1 MLGQQRAAGS
11 EPGMFVAD
19 STGARIAVLG
29 TGAIVTIQYL
39 RLRKKRLDRR
49 PRHPAQAD
57 RDQYTPLRSLA
68 GAGIGF
74 RIPARTPHLT
84 RSRVEQARK
93 RGCSRR
99 QHRRS
104 AAPHDRS
111 ATRAI
116 VRPGP
121 AFVRTRLSVQLRA
134 VLLSRSAGRTPSP
147 EPSATPR
154 PTAERACRAYEGT
167 CRSRQDAC
175 AATKAEL
182 STGPIWLPQLP
193 RCARVSGARHHFRFG
208 PERRLPFVITHNVAP
223 ARRPDTPNGRR
234 THGGR

>member
-39 RLRKKRLDRR
+39 RLRNKRLDRR

-84 RSRVEQARK
+84 PLESRASAETRVLA
-93 RGCSRR
+93 
-99 QHRRS
+99 S
-104 AAPHDRS
+104 AASAIGGAPRSLRNASDR
-111 ATRAI
+111 
-116 VRPGP
+116 P
-121 AFVRTRLSVQLRA
+121 ARTRFRPDAPLRA
-134 VLLSRSAGRTPSP
+134 V
-147 EPSATPR
+147 
-154 PTAERACRAYEGT
+154 
-167 CRSRQDAC
+167 
-175 AATKAEL
+175 
-182 STGPIWLPQLP
+182 
-193 RCARVSGARHHFRFG
+193 ARGLAIAVSGAHA
-208 PERRLPFVITHNVAP
+208 VS
-223 ARRPDTPNGRR
+223 
-234 THGGR
+234 